1 MRPRFALLSLVLLLP
16 LAACGFHPLYA
27 DEPVF
32 GYDPDLAA
40 IDVHPVPDRIGQ
52 LLTSSLKEQLNPRG
66 IALQKLYELN
76 IALSFGRT
84 DLGIRRDNTS
94 TRGELVIYA
103 NLSLSD
109 KGKHSEIYH
118 ENLRTVTSF
127 NLPDDAYA
135 ALVAEQKARQEA
147 AQQMGVEIAERLSLY
162 VRQRRTGAA
171 E

>member
-1 MRPRFALLSLVLLLP
+1 MRPHFALLPFLLLVP
-16 LAACGFHPLYA
+16 LAGCGFHPLYA

-40 IDVHPVPDRIGQ
+40 IDVRPVPDRIGQ
-52 LLTSSLKEQLNPRG
+52 QLTSALKEQLNPRG
-66 IALQKLYELN
+66 IALQKRYVLN
-76 IALSFGRT
+76 ITLTFGRA

-94 TRGELVIYA
+94 TRGELVFYV

-109 KGKHSEIYH
+109 TAKRTEVYH

-147 AQQMGVEIAERLSLY
+147 AEQMGVEIAERLSLY
-162 VRQRRTGAA
+162 VRQKRAGVA

>member
-1 MRPRFALLSLVLLLP
+1 MRLRFALLSLLLLLP

-40 IDVHPVPDRIGQ
+40 IEVRPVPDRIGQ
-52 LLTSSLKEQLNPRG
+52 MLTSSLKEQLNPRG
-66 IALQKLYELN
+66 IALQKRYVLN
-76 IALSFGRT
+76 IALSLART

-109 KGKHSEIYH
+109 SGRRKEVYH
-118 ENLRTVTSF
+118 ENLRSVTSF

-162 VRQRRTGAA
+162 VRQQRAGAT

>member
-1 MRPRFALLSLVLLLP
+1 MRRPFALLVLLP
-16 LAACGFHPLYA
+16 LAACGFHPLYS

-66 IALQKLYELN
+66 IALQKRYELN
-76 IALSFGRT
+76 IALSFART

-94 TRGELVIYA
+94 TRGELVFYV

-109 KGKHSEIYH
+109 TAKRTEVYH

-147 AQQMGVEIAERLSLY
+147 AEQMGVEIAERLSLY
-162 VRQRRTGAA
+162 VRQKRAGVA